1 MSTWVLKLL
10 VLLLNINLYHDHKK
24 ILMKTSIGIKW
35 GLIFGVVIGLIVA
48 GIIYSVVY
56 APRMPTLQKEV
67 YNLTLNET
75 NGNVTKA
82 TLAEKEL
89 PTVLPITIVLLNGIS
104 YALGGAIGGIIIAYM
119 WEKNNSWIVKGLI
132 GGVVIL
138 VLSLFLSVLP
148 LIENIPTSL
157 IIGLLI
163 SYKLHAIN
171 RKV

>member
-1 MSTWVLKLL
+1 MKAST
-10 VLLLNINLYHDHKK
+10 
-24 ILMKTSIGIKW
+24 GIKW
-35 GLIFGVVIGLIVA
+35 GLIFGVIIGLIVA
-48 GIIYSVVY
+48 GIIYSVIY

-75 NGNVTKA
+75 KGNVTQA

-89 PTVLPITIVLLNGIS
+89 PTILPVTIVLFNGIG
-104 YALGGAIGGIIIAYM
+104 YALGGGIGGIIIAYM
-119 WEKNNSWIVKGLI
+119 WEKNNSWIIKGLI

-148 LIENIPTSL
+148 LIENIPISL
-157 IIGLLI
+157 VIGLLI
-163 SYKLHAIN
+163 SYRLNTIN